1 MNIPGS
7 IEAELKAAREEGR
20 REGLREA
27 IAICKE
33 MESDADAASIV
44 AYNDGTEDD
53 VACFDDISEALAG
66 AQSRM
71 EARLSNA

>member
-27 IAICKE
+27 IAIC
-33 MESDADAASIV
+33 ESREAEANAEAEQ
-44 AYNDGTEDD
+44 AYNSGLFNAVHRYDEI
-53 VACFDDISEALAG
+53 AEAFCEVRIELDKKAK
-66 AQSRM
+66 
-71 EARLSNA
+71 L